1 MNERK
6 DIGQQARKAA
16 ERKLQRIIDREGD
29 AGGERRKPYYLEK
42 LIDEEKA
49 AICWNLMSLALL
61 ELENIKIA
69 PTPTKVPEAIAT
81 Y

>member
-1 MNERK
+1 MNEGK
-6 DIGQQARKAA
+6 DIGQQAREAA

-49 AICWNLMSLALL
+49 AICWTLMSLALM

-69 PTPTKVPEAIAT
+69 PVPTKATEATAAH
-81 Y
+81 